1 MNFTGDAFRVELI
14 EDNFYALVFDLQ
26 GESVN
31 KFSAKALAELSEV
44 VSQLAQQEH
53 IEGLVLASAKNVF
66 VVGADITEFKGW
78 FAQPDEVFTR
88 NLNDIHKTFSA
99 IEDLPFP
106 TVAAINGY
114 ALGGGFEVAL
124 SADYRVMANSA
135 KVGLPEVKLGIFP
148 GWGGTIRLPRLIG
161 LDNALE
167 WIATGNEHHAHDAL
181 TQGAVDAVVGADQ
194 LQQAALQILRQC
206 GDGSFDF
213 QARREDKRS
222 PLRLNEI
229 ERSMVLNVARSMI
242 AHKAGPHYPA
252 PMIALECI
260 ERHATMDRDDAVAI
274 EVAGF
279 VKAARTKTAANLV
292 GLFLNDQLMKR
303 SLKAYAKAARP
314 IRHAAV
320 LGAGIMGGGIA
331 YQTALRGK
339 SISMK
344 DIKSE
349 QLDLGLDEAK
359 KLLIKRIDRGRM
371 SIEQM
376 ADTLSRIQ
384 PTLTYGDVARADIVV
399 EAVVENQKIKQTV
412 LKEIED
418 AVGDEAVI
426 ASNTSTISITE
437 LGQSLDRPQRFCGM
451 HFFNP
456 VPIMPLVEVIR
467 GNKTD
472 DATVATTVDFART
485 IGKNPIVVNDC
496 PGFLVNRILFPYL
509 NAFNAL
515 VRDGA
520 DFRKIDK
527 VMEGFGWP
535 MGPAYLLDVVGIDT
549 ACHASSVLAAGYPD
563 RMKVDYKT
571 VIQLLFEQDRLG
583 QKSGSGFYRYQ
594 PDKKGKPKKLPVDD
608 IDELLSAIVSAK
620 DEFSDEEII
629 ARMMVPMCMEAVR
642 CLEEN
647 IVDSPVTVDMGL
659 VWGIGF
665 PPFRGGALR
674 YIESMGFTEFCS
686 LANELATLGN
696 AYTPTAALQA
706 MAAEGRSFFGGP
718 AT

>member
-1 MNFTGDAFRVELI
+1 A
-14 EDNFYALVFDLQ
+14 
-26 GESVN
+26 
-31 KFSAKALAELSEV
+31 
-44 VSQLAQQEH
+44 
-53 IEGLVLASAKNVF
+53 NV
-66 VVGADITEFKGW
+66 
-78 FAQPDEVFTR
+78 
-88 NLNDIHKTFSA
+88 
-99 IEDLPFP
+99 
-106 TVAAINGY
+106 
-114 ALGGGFEVAL
+114 
-124 SADYRVMANSA
+124 A

-167 WIATGNEHHAHDAL
+167 WVATGNEQNAHDAL
-181 TQGAVDAVVGADQ
+181 AQGAVDAVVEADQ
-194 LQQAALQILRQC
+194 LQQAALQILHQC

-213 QARREDKRS
+213 QARREEKRS
-222 PLRLNEI
+222 PVRLNEI

-242 AHKAGPHYPA
+242 AQKAGTHYPA

-260 ERHATMDRDDAVAI
+260 ERHVTMDRDDAVAI

-279 VKAARTKTAANLV
+279 VKAARTGTAANLV
-292 GLFLNDQLMKR
+292 SIFLNDQLMKR

-314 IRHAAV
+314 IKHAAV

-339 SISMK
+339 SITMK

-371 SIEQM
+371 TIAQM

-384 PTLTYGDVARADIVV
+384 PTLTYGDVTRADIVV
-399 EAVVENQKIKQTV
+399 EAVVENRKIKQKV

-418 AVGDEAVI
+418 AVADEAVI

-437 LGQSLDRPQRFCGM
+437 LGQSLDRPHRFCGM

-472 DATVATTVDFART
+472 DATVATTVEFART
-485 IGKNPIVVNDC
+485 MGKNPIVVNDC

-520 DFRKIDK
+520 DFRRIDK
-527 VMEGFGWP
+527 VMEAFGWP

-571 VIQLLFEQDRLG
+571 V
-583 QKSGSGFYRYQ
+583 
-594 PDKKGKPKKLPVDD
+594 
-608 IDELLSAIVSAK
+608 
-620 DEFSDEEII
+620 
-629 ARMMVPMCMEAVR
+629 
-642 CLEEN
+642 
-647 IVDSPVTVDMGL
+647 T
-659 VWGIGF
+659 
-665 PPFRGGALR
+665 
-674 YIESMGFTEFCS
+674 
-686 LANELATLGN
+686 
-696 AYTPTAALQA
+696 
-706 MAAEGRSFFGGP
+706 
-718 AT
+718 